1 MAKSEMKYNR
11 LTQYIE
17 RIDRRNDEHLYGLED
32 IRGVSNTKELMP
44 TKANM
49 NGRDLAPFQILMPGE
64 FVFNRRTTRNG
75 ERIGLG
81 MNKDTK
87 PYILTED
94 YVLFAIKEDA
104 GLLPIYLYLFFC
116 RDEFDRYV
124 RYHSWGSA
132 TEFFNWEDMCE
143 VMIPVPFTDGKPDTK
158 RQQDI
163 VDVWQGLRT
172 MKEQNEQQAE
182 PLFQLCRSYMEHL
195 KKDYDFVEIGQYID
209 PVDERN
215 TSNLE
220 LSVYGINKTKTFM
233 PTVADMEGVDTSKY
247 KIIKYYD
254 FAFSGM
260 QTGRDECIRIA
271 LLTGKDM
278 ILISPAYITFR
289 IKEEKKER
297 IIPEYLLLS
306 FKRPEMDR
314 YGWFIS
320 DSSVRANLDWPRFL
334 AIRIP
339 LPPIDVQRA
348 IVNIYHCAEEAKRIA
363 EEADRLSREICP
375 AMMQHIIHEADDCEH
390 ACSQSARESE

>member
-11 LTQYIE
+11 LAQYIE

-81 MNKDTK
+81 MNKDSK

-195 KKDYDFVEIGQYID
+195 KKDYDFVEIGQYIE

-215 TSNLE
+215 EDGAHTIEDLRG
-220 LSVYGINKTKTFM
+220 LSVEKKFIASKANM
-233 PTVADMEGVDTSKY
+233 DGVSLLPY
-247 KIIKYYD
+247 KIVRPNQFCFVTITSRNSDKITL
-254 FAFSGM
+254 ALNTSE
-260 QTGRDECIRIA
+260 DEYIVSSSYV
-271 LLTGKDM
+271 TFEVKD
-278 ILISPAYITFR
+278 IDELDSHF
-289 IKEEKKER
+289 
-297 IIPEYLLLS
+297 LLLW
-306 FKRPEMDR
+306 FKRPEFDR
-314 YGWFIS
+314 Y
-320 DSSVRANLDWPRFL
+320 ARFHSWGS
-334 AIRIP
+334 AREAFGYEQMEKVRIP

-375 AMMQHIIHEADDCEH
+375 ALMQHIIHEAEGGRLKDAE
-390 ACSQSARESE
+390 ESVLK

>member
-11 LTQYIE
+11 LAQYIE

-81 MNKDTK
+81 MNKDSK

-195 KKDYDFVEIGQYID
+195 KKDYDFVEIGQYIE

-247 KIIKYYD
+247 KIVKYYD

-260 QTGRDECIRIA
+260 QTGRDECIRVA
-271 LLTGKDM
+271 LHTEKNM
-278 ILISPAYITFR
+278 ILVSPAYITFR

-297 IIPEYLLLS
+297 IIPEYILLS

-375 AMMQHIIHEADDCEH
+375 ALMQHIIHEADGGTQNEK
-390 ACSQSARESE
+390 E

>member
-11 LTQYIE
+11 LGQYIE
-17 RIDRRNDEHLYGLED
+17 RIDRRNDDHLYGLED

-81 MNKDTK
+81 MNKDSK

-143 VMIPVPFTDGKPDTK
+143 VMIPVPYTDGNPDTK
-158 RQQDI
+158 RQQEI

-182 PLFQLCRSYMEHL
+182 PLFQLCRSYMENL
-195 KKDYDFVEIGQYID
+195 KKDYDFVEIGQYIE

-215 TSNLE
+215 E
-220 LSVYGINKTKTFM
+220 DLSVRLPQGISNKKYFQTPVQVAENSKSDKIVRKGQFAYNKATTRNGEKISIAYRDGEDC
-233 PTVADMEGVDTSKY
+233 TVSSSYQVFQ
-247 KIIKYYD
+247 IK
-254 FAFSGM
+254 
-260 QTGRDECIRIA
+260 DEN
-271 LLTGKDM
+271 
-278 ILISPAYITFR
+278 ILNSHF
-289 IKEEKKER
+289 
-297 IIPEYLLLS
+297 LLLFFMRS
-306 FKRPEMDR
+306 EFDR
-314 YGWFIS
+314 Y
-320 DSSVRANLDWPRFL
+320 ARFKSKGS
-334 AIRIP
+334 AHEFFTFEEMEKVRIP
-339 LPPIDVQRA
+339 LPPINVQRA

-375 AMMQHIIHEADDCEH
+375 ALMQHVIHEADGGTQNEK
-390 ACSQSARESE
+390 E

>member
-11 LTQYIE
+11 LAQYIE

-375 AMMQHIIHEADDCEH
+375 ALMQHIIHEADDCERTR
-390 ACSQSARESE
+390 SQSARESE

>member
-11 LTQYIE
+11 LAQYIE

-339 LPPIDVQRA
+339 PSPDRRSAGYCQHLPL
-348 IVNIYHCAEEAKRIA
+348 C
-363 EEADRLSREICP
+363 
-375 AMMQHIIHEADDCEH
+375 
-390 ACSQSARESE
+390 

>member
-1 MAKSEMKYNR
+1 MGKSEVQYFR
-11 LTQYIE
+11 LGHFIE
-17 RIDRRNDEHLYGLED
+17 RIDRRNSEHLFGLDD

-49 NGRDLAPFQILMPGE
+49 NGRDFSPFQILLPEE

-81 MNKDTK
+81 MNKDSR

-94 YVLFAIKEDA
+94 YVLFAIKKDA

-143 VMIPVPFTDGKPDTK
+143 VMIPIPCIDGNPDTK
-158 RQQDI
+158 RQQEI

-182 PLFQLCRSYMEHL
+182 PLFQLCRSYMERL
-195 KKDYDFVEIGQYID
+195 KQDYDFVEIGQYIE

-215 TSNLE
+215 ASNLR
-220 LSVYGINKTKTFM
+220 LNVYGINKTKSFM
-233 PTVADMEGVDTSKY
+233 PTVADMEGVDIRKY
-247 KIIKYYD
+247 KLVKQSD

-271 LLTGKDM
+271 LYAQNKM
-278 ILISPAYITFR
+278 ILVSPAYITFR
-289 IKEEKKER
+289 IKEEKKDVL
-297 IIPEYLLLS
+297 IPDYILLS
-306 FKRPEMDR
+306 FKRSEMDR

-320 DSSVRANLDWPRFL
+320 DSSVRANLDWSRFL
-334 AIRIP
+334 AIKIP

-375 AMMQHIIHEADDCEH
+375 ALMQHIIHEADCGNHKDAGRLCY
-390 ACSQSARESE
+390 

>member
-11 LTQYIE
+11 LAQYIE

-81 MNKDTK
+81 MNKDSK

-104 GLLPIYLYLFFC
+104 ELLPIYLYLFFC

-143 VMIPVPFTDGKPDTK
+143 VMIPIPYTDGKPDTK

-195 KKDYDFVEIGQYID
+195 KKDYDFVEIGQYIE

-247 KIIKYYD
+247 KIVKYYD

-260 QTGRDECIRIA
+260 QTGRDECIRVA
-271 LLTGKDM
+271 LHTEKDM
-278 ILISPAYITFR
+278 ILVSPAYITFK

-375 AMMQHIIHEADDCEH
+375 ALMQHIIHEADDCERTR
-390 ACSQSARESE
+390 SQSARESE

>member
-11 LTQYIE
+11 LAQYIE

-81 MNKDTK
+81 MNKDSK

-375 AMMQHIIHEADDCEH
+375 ALMQHIIHEADDCERTR
-390 ACSQSARESE
+390 SQSARESE

>member
-11 LTQYIE
+11 LAQYIE

-339 LPPIDVQRA
+339 IPPIDVQRA

-375 AMMQHIIHEADDCEH
+375 ALMQHIIHEADDCERTR
-390 ACSQSARESE
+390 SQSARESE